1 MRKGTRGTRRTKG
14 VTRKGARRT
23 NKNGITKGV
32 YGIGKGV
39 RNGVFGV
46 GKGVRN
52 GVFGVGKGVFNVGKG
67 ITRKVFRR

>member
-1 MRKGTRGTRRTKG
+1 MRKGKGTRVTRGTRKA
-14 VTRKGARRT
+14 TRKRRT

-46 GKGVRN
+46 GKGVY
-52 GVFGVGKGVFNVGKG
+52 GIGKGVFNVGRG
-67 ITRKVFRR
+67 VTRKVFRR